1 MRTARRV
8 TAVVLLTILSR
19 SALAST
25 VFTNTRPE
33 IAQMASLW
41 EADSVQIS
49 SLVTNQYPAFGTN
62 TWEYIV
68 PHNSS
73 AADGDLHIDMA
84 IDSSGTGANGNN
96 VGNSPVV
103 AEIVNVTGAQVSD
116 VGNLNNHSKTRGIF
130 RFYTEHG
137 GERHF
142 ELHPVTEIFT
152 WNGSTFALHATY
164 RTGITNVSDG
174 ANKVLSTYQALV
186 DSSQGVSATVL
197 ADNNR
202 VVFTYPSPGVNY
214 IQYDG
219 KVVAVLTNDF
229 VSQYFTFLPTN
240 SPAGAISSARVIRC
254 RVVTNTLAATAAASL
269 ASNQTVAV
277 NAIGRASWSER

>member
-1 MRTARRV
+1 MRTPRRV

-49 SLVTNQYPAFGTN
+49 SVVTNQYPAFGTN

-103 AEIVNVTGAQVSD
+103 AEIVNVDRKSTR
-116 VGNLNNHSKTRGIF
+116 LN
-130 RFYTEHG
+130 
-137 GERHF
+137 
-142 ELHPVTEIFT
+142 
-152 WNGSTFALHATY
+152 
-164 RTGITNVSDG
+164 
-174 ANKVLSTYQALV
+174 
-186 DSSQGVSATVL
+186 SSH
-197 ADNNR
+197 
-202 VVFTYPSPGVNY
+202 
-214 IQYDG
+214 
-219 KVVAVLTNDF
+219 
-229 VSQYFTFLPTN
+229 
-240 SPAGAISSARVIRC
+240 
-254 RVVTNTLAATAAASL
+254 
-269 ASNQTVAV
+269 
-277 NAIGRASWSER
+277 